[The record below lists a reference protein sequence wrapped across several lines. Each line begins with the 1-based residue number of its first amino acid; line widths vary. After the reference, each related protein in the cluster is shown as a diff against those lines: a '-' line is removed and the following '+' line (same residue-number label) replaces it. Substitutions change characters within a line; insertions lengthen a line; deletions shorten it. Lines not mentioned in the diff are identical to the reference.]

1 LENFDINEIMQTLV
15 TYVTTYGLRILAAI
29 VIFVVGRIVANVVSS
44 GARKAMRRGEVDENL
59 VGFVASLVRFGIMAF
74 TIIAVIS
81 QLGVQTTSFVAV
93 LGAAGLAVGLALQG
107 SLGNFAA
114 GVMLLIFRPFKKG
127 DFVEVAGTA
136 GSVNEISVFTTI
148 LTTPDNKKIIVPNSQ
163 VTGGVIVNYSATG
176 TRRVDLVA
184 GIGYSD
190 DIGKAKGVLERIVS
204 SHSAILA
211 EPAPVIEVSEL
222 ADSSV
227 NFVVRPWVNSADY
240 WRVYWDLTE
249 AIKIEFDKEGISIP
263 FPQRDVHL
271 FQESA
276 QG

>member
-1 LENFDINEIMQTLV
+1 MENIDVNELMQTLAG
-15 TYVTTYGLRILAAI
+15 YVTTYGVRILAAI
-29 VIFVVGRIVANVVSS
+29 LIFIIGRIVANVLSG
-44 GARKAMRRGEVDENL
+44 GARKAMRRAEVDENL
-59 VGFVASLVRFGIMAF
+59 IGFVASLVRFGIMAF

-81 QLGVQTTSFVAV
+81 KLGVQTTSFVAV
-93 LGAAGLAVGLALQG
+93 LGAAGLAIGLALQG
-107 SLGNFAA
+107 SLGNFAS

-136 GSVNEISVFTTI
+136 GSVNEVSVFTTI

-190 DIGKAKGVLERIVS
+190 DIGKAKTVLERIVS

-249 AIKIEFDKEGISIP
+249 AIKLEFDKEGISIP

>member
-1 LENFDINEIMQTLV
+1 VENIDVNELMQTLAG
-15 TYVTTYGLRILAAI
+15 YVTTYGVRILAAI
-29 VIFVVGRIVANVVSS
+29 LIFIIGRIVANVLSG
-44 GARKAMRRGEVDENL
+44 GARKAMRRAEVDENL
-59 VGFVASLVRFGIMAF
+59 IGFVASLVRFGIMAF

-81 QLGVQTTSFVAV
+81 KLGVQTTSFVAV
-93 LGAAGLAVGLALQG
+93 LGAAGLAIGLALQG
-107 SLGNFAA
+107 SLGNFAS

-136 GSVNEISVFTTI
+136 GSVNEVSVFTTI

-190 DIGKAKGVLERIVS
+190 DIGKAKTVLERIVS

-249 AIKIEFDKEGISIP
+249 AIKLEFDKEGISIP

>member
-1 LENFDINEIMQTLV
+1 MENIDVNELMQTLAG
-15 TYVTTYGLRILAAI
+15 YETTYGVRILAAI
-29 VIFVVGRIVANVVSS
+29 LIFIIGRIVANVVSG

-59 VGFVASLVRFGIMAF
+59 VGFVASLVRFGVMAF

-81 QLGVQTTSFVAV
+81 KLGVQTTSFVAV
-93 LGAAGLAVGLALQG
+93 LGAAGLAIGLALQG
-107 SLGNFAA
+107 SLGNFAS

-136 GSVNEISVFTTI
+136 GSVNEVSVFTTI

-190 DIGKAKGVLERIVS
+190 DIGKAKAVLERIVS

-249 AIKIEFDKEGISIP
+249 AIKLEFDKEGISIP

-276 QG
+276 KG